1 MRLSSTIQDQP
12 QGQTNPRQSLLT
24 LYNESADLVAD
35 LLGLAIDLVVAQE
48 VIAFAHRGAR

>member
-1 MRLSSTIQDQP
+1 MRLSSTIQDQS